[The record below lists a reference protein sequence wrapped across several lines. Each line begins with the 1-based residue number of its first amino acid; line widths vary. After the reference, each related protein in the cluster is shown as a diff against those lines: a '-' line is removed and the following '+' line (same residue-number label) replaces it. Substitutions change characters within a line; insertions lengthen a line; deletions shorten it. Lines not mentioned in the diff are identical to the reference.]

1 MECANNGL
9 QHWLRCRT
17 VGLAMVYN
25 RLLEFR
31 VVRSTR
37 AVVWQPGK
45 MVEEQPTHRT
55 PEHLA
60 RHGDNYPD
68 PCCYLTHQAKY
79 LFRSAYLRHIRIE
92 QFNRYLHVK
101 SDERSNDT
109 LQEIDDV
116 LEGDLRVIDNNHR
129 NHDHYLEN
137 VVPGTLF
144 PSVFV
149 GCPSAKR
156 RHDARLG
163 VNRLPCLEPI
173 GTYLHTRTCMSCT
186 HTCPHYVAYAYVH
199 A

>member
-1 MECANNGL
+1 
-9 QHWLRCRT
+9 
-17 VGLAMVYN
+17 MVYN

-45 MVEEQPTHRT
+45 MVEEQPMHRS

-92 QFNRYLHVK
+92 QFNRYLHVR
-101 SDERSNDT
+101 SDEKSNAT
-109 LQEIDDV
+109 LQELDDV

-129 NHDHYLEN
+129 NYDHYLEN
-137 VVPGTLF
+137 VAPGTMF
-144 PSVFV
+144 ASVFV
-149 GCPSAKR
+149 GCPSARR

-163 VNRLPCLEPI
+163 VSRLPCLEPI
-173 GTYLHTRTCMSCT
+173 GDQRESFYELQLF
-186 HTCPHYVAYAYVH
+186 AGLA
-199 A
+199 